1 MTSTRTADLYDADKA
16 VRYYEQRY
24 AGGYMDEWPAVKKQR
39 VFDLVRSLNL
49 PERGRALDF
58 GCGNG
63 VFTDVVRQAL
73 GPGWTITGSEISTVA
88 LENARR
94 RFPDCQF
101 LRGDDPALA
110 ATPFDFFFTHH
121 VLEHVYD
128 LGEALRL
135 LDGLMAADATGLH
148 IMPCGNEGS
157 YQHGLAMLRTDGVN
171 PAMGNRFF
179 MDEEGHVRRLRT
191 RDLVTEYERL
201 GYRLLL
207 ERYCVHARGFA
218 HWITDLG
225 PERVRETLD
234 PAKAVDAAA
243 GKRLRSLRLGYM
255 LLWFLR
261 HQAPMVEE
269 KLAKPAR
276 SLRDYALLALG
287 LPLYPLSKPF
297 DAYLRGADADEWER
311 LGRDPRAGEMY
322 LAFRRTRG

>member
-1 MTSTRTADLYDADKA
+1 MSATRTADLYDADSA

-24 AGGYMDEWPAVKKQR
+24 AGGYMDEWPTVKKQR
-39 VFDLVRSLNL
+39 IFDLVRSLNL
-49 PERGRALDF
+49 PDRGRALDF

-94 RFPDCQF
+94 RYPACQF
-101 LRGDDPALA
+101 LRGDDPALT

-135 LDGLMAADATGLH
+135 LDGFIAPAATGLH

-157 YQHGLAMLRTDGVN
+157 YQHGLALLRTDGIN

-191 RDLVTEYERL
+191 RDLVVEYERL

-207 ERYCVHARGFA
+207 DRYCVHERGFA

-234 PAKAVDAAA
+234 PSKGVDTA
-243 GKRLRSLRLGYM
+243 GQRRLRSLRFRFL

-269 KLAKPAR
+269 KLAKR
-276 SLRDYALLALG
+276 ERTLRDYALLALG
-287 LPLYPLSKPF
+287 LPFYPLSKPL
-297 DAYLRGADADEWER
+297 DGYLRGADADEWER
-311 LGRDPRAGEMY
+311 LNRDPRAGEMY
-322 LAFRRTRG
+322 LAFRRDAA